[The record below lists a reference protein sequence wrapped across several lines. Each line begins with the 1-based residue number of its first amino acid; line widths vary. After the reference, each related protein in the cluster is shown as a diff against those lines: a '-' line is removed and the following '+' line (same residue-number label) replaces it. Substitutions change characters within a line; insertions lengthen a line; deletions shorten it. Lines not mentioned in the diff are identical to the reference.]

1 MLSCVEV
8 NIIWAFIHGSQKVLR
23 FFFQIIPS
31 GDILP
36 AKKPRRDGRSD
47 GVRNRQYL
55 PMNRKVDTGP
65 CKFNLDADSEMEAS
79 PLQILEALFA
89 NEGTLVTHTGS
100 FHLL

>member
-1 MLSCVEV
+1 M
-8 NIIWAFIHGSQKVLR
+8 
-23 FFFQIIPS
+23 
-31 GDILP
+31 
-36 AKKPRRDGRSD
+36 
-47 GVRNRQYL
+47 RNRQYL

>member
-1 MLSCVEV
+1 M
-8 NIIWAFIHGSQKVLR
+8 
-23 FFFQIIPS
+23 
-31 GDILP
+31 
-36 AKKPRRDGRSD
+36 
-47 GVRNRQYL
+47 RNRQYL

-100 FHLL
+100 FHLLYTIYKTLIFQLKYDNTRAIYNS